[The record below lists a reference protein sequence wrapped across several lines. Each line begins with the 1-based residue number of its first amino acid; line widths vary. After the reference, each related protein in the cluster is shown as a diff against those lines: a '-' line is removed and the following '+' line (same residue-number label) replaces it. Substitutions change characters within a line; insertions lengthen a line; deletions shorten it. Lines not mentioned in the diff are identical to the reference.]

1 MNAAAVNDCRHWRM
15 LRLGVLEVSFILP
28 LGLPLCKLP
37 LTFFALI
44 ESKNV
49 RENAAGNGLDL
60 VLRDIGVVDE
70 LFPTTQMS
78 TSAMMFSC

>member
-1 MNAAAVNDCRHWRM
+1 MPLLAY
-15 LRLGVLEVSFILP
+15 LRLGVLEVSFMFP
-28 LGLPLCKLP
+28 LGLPCRKLP

-44 ESKNV
+44 ESKNI

-70 LFPTTQMS
+70 LFSTTQMN
-78 TSAMMFSC
+78 TSAMMFNF